1 MMYVSKNLITTD
13 GIEFLSNEYATAIR
27 FKHIRFQIVFG
38 QKQLGTGWSQE
49 VYIPYTFSEE
59 PRIVATANNENI
71 ARITN
76 SYTNRFYVYTSGDC
90 WINWI
95 AVGKY

>member
-1 MMYVSKNLITTD
+1 MSNKLITVD
-13 GIEFLSNEYATAIR
+13 DIIFLSNDYATAIR

-38 QKQLGTGWSQE
+38 QTKLGTGWNQE

-59 PRIVATANNENI
+59 PRIVVTSNNENI
-71 ARITN
+71 ARVTN
-76 SYTNRFYVYTSGDC
+76 SYTNRFYMYTSGDC